1 MEETIKKQ
9 SNLLAT
15 ASLITGILGF
25 ISCCAPPLQFFLG
38 VAGIL
43 LVIFSKKGKPM
54 HPCAVAGL
62 VLSILSLIISIA
74 MVAYMVILYNIMKDP
89 SLNPEL
95 YQLINE
101 YMRQYESLFGTA
113 P

>member
-1 MEETIKKQ
+1 MEENIKKP
-9 SNLLAT
+9 SNLMAA
-15 ASLITGILGF
+15 ASLITGILGL
-25 ISCCAPPLQFFLG
+25 IACCAPPMQFFLG

-43 LVIFSKKGKPM
+43 LVIFSKKGKPL
-54 HPCAVAGL
+54 HPCAIAGL

-74 MVAYMVILYNIMKDP
+74 MVAYMVMLYSIMKDP

-95 YQLINE
+95 YQMIHE
-101 YMRQYESLFGTA
+101 YMKYYESLFGAA